1 MIDTQIRA
9 ETMEIVY
16 RQILYK
22 FPCLDFSDDDGFG
35 AGQGFVELKYK
46 MINRNNYLNRF
57 KDSQAAATKPVMSL
71 KKSRNTR
78 AGTIK
83 QYWEKTSK
91 ECDKDTLSK
100 LKRNESLLLTDAF
113 LFQSQAF
120 VRYRLD
126 EKINAARIIS
136 QLPVI
141 RRRILLN
148 YHFEKATGKSV
159 SVFRHYFASKRD
171 KIIQYSLTCRNNL
184 HLVKTSTDLAIL
196 KLLCCLVG
204 ENFDELVL
212 QKQIGTRIDDI
223 TVCSAGPVLIS
234 SNCLHSVDDIEEQ
247 LDMPDKKR
255 MKIKEAKRRNAIDG
269 FKRMD
274 LFLTNYIPEQH
285 QHEVALRLE
294 RVEKI

>member
-1 MIDTQIRA
+1 
-9 ETMEIVY
+9 MEIVS
-16 RQILYK
+16 RQILYQ

-46 MINRNNYLNRF
+46 MINRNNYFNRL

-71 KKSRNTR
+71 KKSRNAR

-100 LKRNESLLLTDAF
+100 LKRNEPVLLTDAF

-126 EKINAARIIS
+126 EINAARIIS

-159 SVFRHYFASKRD
+159 SVFRYYFASKRD

-212 QKQIGTRIDDI
+212 QKE
-223 TVCSAGPVLIS
+223 V
-234 SNCLHSVDDIEEQ
+234 
-247 LDMPDKKR
+247 
-255 MKIKEAKRRNAIDG
+255 RNSI
-269 FKRMD
+269 F
-274 LFLTNYIPEQH
+274 
-285 QHEVALRLE
+285 
-294 RVEKI
+294 